1 MAKTKKRPTEGGP
14 TPHIDAV
21 DSAHGSFDHAEARKV
36 LKHQRRPAGTLTV
49 KKAWL
54 SNLFQADAIGYVIGR
69 WYHLANGEKDY
80 LLGEHVGAWRSKG
93 GTSAHETS
101 ATLVRSCGPH
111 IIIGGNKVWV
121 CVAAGCPTLLLA
133 SNGRIMAMPGGQ
145 LGRTKV
151 MQEDAATG
159 ELVETWRQDV
169 APDLALVYKP
179 RPRSATQQ
187 ARLEQ
192 SSGYLG
198 LARGPD
204 ASDDN
209 RAKAA
214 WCEQIIKYAER
225 KLTASKAPIEWSP
238 LKAYHDMLKVMLGE
252 AVREARTKHGVPKE
266 PIDFVKAAFGKTATM
281 DRAFNRAPLMLDAL
295 KLCLV
300 CAAPDEALRGQT
312 RQVCASQLVP
322 LAASC
327 EYRFPLLNRH
337 SARNL
342 YNDLQA
348 KIGALVPDL
357 GLYGAA
363 AGWEID
369 LTVLME
375 HQARLVN
382 TQFAAALKAQERVET
397 EEDSDGSAVD
407 TEARTLGPRRQ
418 RARANVR

>member
-1 MAKTKKRPTEGGP
+1 VAKKQTTEGGP
-14 TPHIDAV
+14 TPLIDAV
-21 DSAHGSFDHAEARKV
+21 DSAQGAFEYAEPKKV
-36 LKHQRRPAGTLTV
+36 EKHKRRPAGTLTV

-54 SNLFQADAIGYVIGR
+54 TNLFQADNIGYAIGR
-69 WYHLANGEKDY
+69 WWHLANGECDY
-80 LLGEHVGAWRSKG
+80 LLGEHHGAWRSKG
-93 GTSAHETS
+93 GTGAAHTS
-101 ATLVRSCGPH
+101 ATLIRSCGPH
-111 IIIGGNKVWV
+111 IVVGGNKVWV

-133 SNGRIMAMPGGQ
+133 SNGRVMAMPGGQ

-169 APDLALVYKP
+169 APDLTFVFQKKP
-179 RPRSATQQ
+179 RTAEQQ
-187 ARLEQ
+187 ARIAQ
-192 SSGYLG
+192 SKTYLG
-198 LARGPD
+198 KARGPN
-204 ASDDN
+204 ASEEN
-209 RAKAA
+209 RAKAD
-214 WCEQIIKYAER
+214 WCAQIIKYAER
-225 KLTASKAPIEWSP
+225 KLTANKAPAEWSP
-238 LKAYHDMLKVMLGE
+238 LKAYHSMLKVMLGE
-252 AVREARTKHGVPKE
+252 AVRESKTKHGVPKE
-266 PIDFVKAAFGKTATM
+266 PIDFIRAAFGKDATM

-342 YNDLQA
+342 YGDLQA

-369 LTVLME
+369 LSSLMD

-382 TQFAAALKAQERVET
+382 AQFAAALKAQEHVES
-397 EEDSDGSAVD
+397 EEDADGSAVD
-407 TEARTLGPRRQ
+407 TEARTLGPRRK
-418 RARANVR
+418 RTRTNVR

>member
-1 MAKTKKRPTEGGP
+1 VAKTKKQPTEGGP

-21 DSAHGSFDHAEARKV
+21 GSAHGSFEHAEERKV
-36 LKHQRRPAGTLTV
+36 EKHKRRPAGTLTV

-54 SNLFQADAIGYVIGR
+54 TDLFQADNIGYALGR
-69 WYHLANGEKDY
+69 WYHLANGECDY

-101 ATLVRSCGPH
+101 ATLIRSCGPH
-111 IIIGGNKVWV
+111 IIVGGNKVWV
-121 CVAAGCPTLLLA
+121 CVAAGCPNLLLA

-159 ELVETWRQDV
+159 EPVETWKQDV
-169 APDLALVYKP
+169 APDLSFVFKP
-179 RPRSATQQ
+179 RVRNAEQQ
-187 ARLEQ
+187 ARLEK
-192 SSGYLG
+192 SKTYLG
-198 LARGPD
+198 KPRGPD
-204 ASDDN
+204 SSDEN
-209 RAKAA
+209 RAKAD

-225 KLTASKAPIEWSP
+225 KLTSNKAPAEWSP
-238 LKAYHDMLKVMLGE
+238 LKAYHDNLKVMLGE

-266 PIDFVKAAFGKTATM
+266 PIDFIKAAFGKTATM

-342 YNDLQA
+342 YGDLQA

-363 AGWEID
+363 AGWDID
-369 LTVLME
+369 LTTLMD

-382 TQFAAALKAQERVET
+382 AQFAAALKAQEHVES
-397 EEDSDGSAVD
+397 EEDSDGSAVN
-407 TEARTLGPRRQ
+407 TEARTLGPRRK
-418 RARANVR
+418 RPRTNVR